1 MRSSRLCK
9 AVRQICPVRVLRCSK
24 CYPQSLG
31 VAGGVGELSHT
42 QGGQMSR
49 ELAGTWMAGCGTT
62 QLPTRLTIDCWEGN
76 EYRQLKGLLGG
87 MGWYSVMHVE

>member
-1 MRSSRLCK
+1 
-9 AVRQICPVRVLRCSK
+9 
-24 CYPQSLG
+24 
-31 VAGGVGELSHT
+31 
-42 QGGQMSR
+42 MSR

-62 QLPTRLTIDCWEGN
+62 QLPTRLCTIDCWEGN